1 MIAETAGRG
10 WRVYIAC
17 CVAGSVEVIDS
28 NGSPGKEEGR
38 VNHGQR
44 TNHGQRLHDGR

>member
-17 CVAGSVEVIDS
+17 SVAGSVEVIDS
-28 NGSPGKEEGR
+28 NEDAGKEEGR

-44 TNHGQRLHDGR
+44 LHDGR